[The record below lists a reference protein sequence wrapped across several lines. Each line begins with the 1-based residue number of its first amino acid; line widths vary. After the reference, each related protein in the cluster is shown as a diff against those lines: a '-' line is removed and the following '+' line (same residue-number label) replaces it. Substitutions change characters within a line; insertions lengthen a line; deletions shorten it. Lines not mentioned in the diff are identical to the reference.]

1 MHIPTIYSEEF
12 DGSRNFVLSK
22 AKLHHLTNVLRIRYG
37 KEVKV
42 LNGKGVIA
50 HGIFRK
56 DQSININ
63 KIEELS
69 QGRSVNF
76 FLPPIDSTHRMRF
89 AIEKLTEL
97 GVSSITVG
105 HTKRSGVK
113 NFQSDKMKLW
123 AESAVEQSGNPF
135 IPIISKAERLDYDQF
150 SICLDVNVSNSLNKM
165 APDYL
170 AIGPEGGWD
179 PSELSQ
185 FKTVYSLGFTTLR
198 TETAAIVAATLL
210 LNA

>member
-50 HGIFRK
+50 HGTFRK
-56 DQSININ
+56 DQSIIIN

-69 QGRSVNF
+69 QERVVNF
-76 FLPPIDSTHRMRF
+76 FLPPIDSIQRMRF

-97 GVSSITVG
+97 GVGSITVG

-113 NFQSDKMKLW
+113 NFHSDKIKLW

-135 IPIISKAERLDYDQF
+135 MPIISKTERT
-150 SICLDVNVSNSLNKM
+150 
-165 APDYL
+165 AL
-170 AIGPEGGWD
+170 AASPPLFFLEGSD
-179 PSELSQ
+179 LS
-185 FKTVYSLGFTTLR
+185 
-198 TETAAIVAATLL
+198 
-210 LNA
+210 

>member
-12 DGSRNFVLSK
+12 DGSTDFVMSK
-22 AKLHHLTNVLRIRYG
+22 DKLHHIVNVLRIKKG
-37 KEVKV
+37 KDVKISNGQGV
-42 LNGKGVIA
+42 LA
-50 HGIFRK
+50 HGILN
-56 DQSININ
+56 DNQSIVIKN
-63 KIEELS
+63 IEEI
-69 QGRSVNF
+69 RRERNINF
-76 FLPPIDSTHRMRF
+76 FLSNIDSVNRMRF

-105 HTKRSGVK
+105 NTMRSGIK
-113 NFQSDKMKLW
+113 NFQIDKMKLW

-135 IPIISKAERLDYDQF
+135 IPKIYKVKSLDYDKF
-150 SICLDVNVSNSLNKM
+150 SSCLDVNGASNLNKM
-165 APDYL
+165 ILDNI

-179 PSELSQ
+179 SSELMK
-185 FKTVYSLGFTTLR
+185 FNRVYSLDFTTLR

>member
-12 DGSRNFVLSK
+12 DGSTNFVMSK
-22 AKLHHLTNVLRIRYG
+22 DKFHHLVNVLRIKKG

-42 LNGKGVIA
+42 SNGQGVLA
-50 HGIFRK
+50 HGVLNQDRSIVINNIEAISRERN
-56 DQSININ
+56 INIFLAN
-63 KIEELS
+63 ID
-69 QGRSVNF
+69 SVN
-76 FLPPIDSTHRMRF
+76 RMRF

-105 HTKRSGVK
+105 NTIRSGVK
-113 NFQSDKMKLW
+113 NFHLDKMKVW
-123 AESAVEQSGNPF
+123 AVSAVEQSGNPF
-135 IPIISKAERLDYDQF
+135 IPKIYRVKSLDYDKF
-150 SICLDVNVSNSLNKM
+150 SSCLDFNGSRNLNKM
-165 APDYL
+165 TSANI

-179 PSELSQ
+179 SSELMQ
-185 FKTVYSLGFTTLR
+185 FQTVYSLDFTTLR